1 MSKKYIFLATLLL
14 GLFASEN
21 GLAQNNTYNM
31 VIEMT
36 NGTKINIRSND
47 VRDISF
53 NNGELVM
60 TGEDLNSLV
69 EQQKR
74 MQASI
79 DSLSWVTRDIR
90 SLVEQQKRMQANID
104 SLSRVTMNSLLVK
117 YTDLLNRY
125 EYLKQLCFYCD
136 SMIITVNNKLDDFIG
151 GYSPS
156 SPNYAKRNKLAE
168 FTAAPRPRQNEATK
182 PATWVNLLRTEDK
195 GTKQNP

>member
-14 GLFASEN
+14 GLLAPEN
-21 GLAQNNTYNM
+21 GIAQENTYNM

-60 TGEDLNSLV
+60 TGEDLN
-69 EQQKR
+69 
-74 MQASI
+74 
-79 DSLSWVTRDIR
+79 

-156 SPNYAKRNKLAE
+156 SPNYAKRNKPAE

-182 PATWVNLLRTEDK
+182 PTTWVNLLRTEDK

>member
-14 GLFASEN
+14 GLLASEN

-79 DSLSWVTRDIR
+79 DSLSWVTDDINWKNRTLIGNLRD
-90 SLVEQQKRMQANID
+90 
-104 SLSRVTMNSLLVK
+104 SLLVK
-117 YTDLLNRY
+117 YADLLNRY

-156 SPNYAKRNKLAE
+156 SPNYAKRNKPAE